1 MKIERV
7 QRYVM
12 SSLLL
17 LVGSMLSLGM
27 VLAALLVI
35 ERSRTGAQIG
45 MLVMATV
52 VAAITIAGVR
62 LLNAR
67 SPLTP
72 WLVFALVPAVVGG
85 LVLHAR

>member
-1 MKIERV
+1 VKIERV

-27 VLAALLVI
+27 VLASLLVI
-35 ERSRTGAQIG
+35 ERDRTGAQVG
-45 MLVMATV
+45 MLVMSTV

-67 SPLTP
+67 NPLTL

>member
-1 MKIERV
+1 VKIERV

-12 SSLLL
+12 SSLLV

-27 VLAALLVI
+27 VLASLLVI
-35 ERSRTGAQIG
+35 ERSRGGAQIG

-62 LLNAR
+62 LLNER
-67 SPLTP
+67 NPLTP
-72 WLVFALVPAVVGG
+72 WLLFALIPAIVGG

>member
-12 SSLLL
+12 SSLLV
-17 LVGSMLSLGM
+17 LVGGMLSVGM

-35 ERSRTGAQIG
+35 ERSRTGAQVG
-45 MLVMATV
+45 MLIMATV

-67 SPLTP
+67 SVVTP
-72 WLVFALVPAVVGG
+72 WLVFALLPALVGG
-85 LVLHAR
+85 LILQAR

>member
-1 MKIERV
+1 VKIERV

-12 SSLLL
+12 SSLLI

-35 ERSRTGAQIG
+35 ERSRGGAQIG

-62 LLNAR
+62 LLNQLNPITLWLLLA
-67 SPLTP
+67 LTP
-72 WLVFALVPAVVGG
+72 AIVGG